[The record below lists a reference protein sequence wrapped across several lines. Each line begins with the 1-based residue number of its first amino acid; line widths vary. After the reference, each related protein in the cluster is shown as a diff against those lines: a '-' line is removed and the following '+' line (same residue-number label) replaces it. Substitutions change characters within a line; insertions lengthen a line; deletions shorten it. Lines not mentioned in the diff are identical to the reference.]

1 MGREGESNGMRAESL
16 RARLARLL
24 RASLAAGCYVVLLG
38 SAVTLLTGTTCTVK
52 VCDDDDFDDD
62 INDIDDDDCD
72 DDDDA
77 FQGTREG
84 ALPGADDPY
93 RLRMYRI
100 VPGTEPWRPPV
111 RSIED
116 IEGLSLH
123 AVHGVRTSG
132 PEDLRIF
139 SARVLLA
146 NGDLLGIPPASGWH
160 RFREVEYVE
169 SAEAS
174 AFVVTCAQERAD
186 DRGSIVPVVGGE
198 IHFVFDAA
206 GTLRRI
212 DNRSL
217 LLGEGGVRAS
227 RR

>member
-16 RARLARLL
+16 RVRLARLL
-24 RASLAAGCYVVLLG
+24 RASLAAGCYAVLLG
-38 SAVTLLTGTTCTVK
+38 SAVGLLTGSTCTVR

-62 INDIDDDDCD
+62 INDVDDDDCD

-77 FQGTREG
+77 FEGAREG
-84 ALPGADDPY
+84 PGADDPY
-93 RLRMYRI
+93 RLRSYRI

-116 IEGLSLH
+116 IEGLSLL
-123 AVHGVRTSG
+123 AVHGLRPHG

-146 NGDLLGIPPASGWH
+146 NGDLLGIPVSSGWH
-160 RFREVEYVE
+160 RFREVEFVE
-169 SAEAS
+169 TDGTS
-174 AFVVTCAQERAD
+174 AFVVTCDQERAG
-186 DRGSIVPVVGGE
+186 DRGAVVKVVGGE
-198 IHFVFDAA
+198 IRFVFDAA
-206 GTLRRI
+206 GTLLRI
-212 DNRSL
+212 ENRSL
-217 LLGEGGVRAS
+217 LLGEGGVPAS